1 MELNLDE
8 MLNESDMIQ
17 GGVIPTKK
25 VVEKQ
30 RKQTEMIKRIK
41 AHHQQQT
48 NQQENLDLD
57 DVVSML
63 SSIGFGPTLRKRS
76 TKQPSVKV
84 DDTKQSNREKKT
96 TSKLVSKSSK
106 TVKSTSTAK
115 STSTTTKTKISKVFA
130 KPMIKEIKDRLIS
143 LYHPELVPYFKQ
155 KLMKY
160 DGFVDNNLADMN
172 VVDFL
177 MEKYAKDL
185 IEPVL
190 KKAIKGLTKIQIEG
204 MYDDSTLVT
213 YSYLISV
220 FHFITERFI
229 DIIS

>member
-1 MELNLDE
+1 
-8 MLNESDMIQ
+8 
-17 GGVIPTKK
+17 
-25 VVEKQ
+25 
-30 RKQTEMIKRIK
+30 
-41 AHHQQQT
+41 
-48 NQQENLDLD
+48 
-57 DVVSML
+57 
-63 SSIGFGPTLRKRS
+63 LRYR
-76 TKQPSVKV
+76 
-84 DDTKQSNREKKT
+84 
-96 TSKLVSKSSK
+96 
-106 TVKSTSTAK
+106 
-115 STSTTTKTKISKVFA
+115 
-130 KPMIKEIKDRLIS
+130 
-143 LYHPELVPYFKQ
+143 
-155 KLMKY
+155 
-160 DGFVDNNLADMN
+160 N